1 MFRFSLI
8 ILALASAL
16 ALNGCSQCSNP
27 KAEAPAV
34 TAPPAPPAAEASP
47 AMAPPAD
54 PNAAAAPGAPPVDG
68 GPGTDAGKPA
78 APSDTTVPAATPTH

>member
-16 ALNGCSQCSNP
+16 ALNGCSQCSNQ

-34 TAPPAPPAAEASP
+34 VTPPPPVEAPAATP
-47 AMAPPAD
+47 PPAD
-54 PNAAAAPGAPPVDG
+54 GAAAAPAPTDATAPGAE
-68 GPGTDAGKPA
+68 AGKPA
-78 APSDTTVPAATPTH
+78 APSDTTPPAATPTH